1 MDDEI
6 PTPSSEGT
14 DSLSDLKPRP
24 LNFSRPRNFSRPK
37 PVSVDSK
44 ERLHHDRSGTAQPTH
59 SITAFHNSN
68 NHANTSREQLPSEP
82 RFSIDSAHTDHSPI
96 SEPSSAASEFAW
108 DGALGELRSRRRPN
122 EYDSNQR
129 YSKGSSLALSHSGG
143 SSATAVASNS
153 SDAPILASELTSSSS
168 AAAAAPP
175 AAATIAP
182 TSNRLPRILKSTPP
196 VQKQQYHHQP
206 QPPQPQSQPHPR
218 PNPNRN
224 SIASTASRASIAT
237 GPGATRGDWEDSASH
252 HTVSVAGDN
261 DHESKLREEGNS
273 SFSSSSS
280 TTTPWSSSEYDV
292 SGLSPAEIRKLRKK
306 GINPALYAEMK
317 AARKGKGKWVGPL
330 VGNTFIG

>member
-44 ERLHHDRSGTAQPTH
+44 ERLHHDRSGTAQSTR
-59 SITAFHNSN
+59 SITAFHNN
-68 NHANTSREQLPSEP
+68 NTSREQLPTEP
-82 RFSIDSAHTDHSPI
+82 RFSIDSNNTDHSPI

-143 SSATAVASNS
+143 SSTTAVASNG

-168 AAAAAPP
+168 AAPP
-175 AAATIAP
+175 TALPTAP
-182 TSNRLPRILKSTPP
+182 TLANKLPRILKSTPP
-196 VQKQQYHHQP
+196 VQKQTYHHQP
-206 QPPQPQSQPHPR
+206 QPQQPQPR
-218 PNPNRN
+218 PTTTQRN
-224 SIASTASRASIAT
+224 SIASTASRASTAT
-237 GPGATRGDWEDSASH
+237 GPGASRGDWEDSASH

-261 DHESKLREEGNS
+261 DSDSKLREEGNS
-273 SFSSSSS
+273 SS
-280 TTTPWSSSEYDV
+280 TMPWSSSEYDV
-292 SGLSPAEIRKLRKK
+292 SGLSPSEIRKLRKK

>member
-44 ERLHHDRSGTAQPTH
+44 ERLHHDRSGTAQSTR
-59 SITAFHNSN
+59 SITAFHNN
-68 NHANTSREQLPSEP
+68 NTSRENLPSEP
-82 RFSIDSAHTDHSPI
+82 RFSIDSNNTDHSPI
-96 SEPSSAASEFAW
+96 SEHSSAASEFAW

-129 YSKGSSLALSHSGG
+129 YSQGSSLALSHSGG
-143 SSATAVASNS
+143 SSATAVASNG

-168 AAAAAPP
+168 AAPPAAPP
-175 AAATIAP
+175 PAP
-182 TSNRLPRILKSTPP
+182 ILANKLPRILKSTPL
-196 VQKQQYHHQP
+196 VQKQTYHHQP
-206 QPPQPQSQPHPR
+206 QQPQQQPQPR
-218 PNPNRN
+218 PPTTHRT
-224 SIASTASRASIAT
+224 SIASTASRASTTA
-237 GPGATRGDWEDSASH
+237 GATRGDWEDSASH

-261 DHESKLREEGNS
+261 DSDSKLREEGNS
-273 SFSSSSS
+273 SSSSS
-280 TTTPWSSSEYDV
+280 TMPWSSSEYDV
-292 SGLSPAEIRKLRKK
+292 SGLSPSEIRKLRKK

>member
-44 ERLHHDRSGTAQPTH
+44 ERLHHDRSGTAQSTR
-59 SITAFHNSN
+59 SITAFHNN
-68 NHANTSREQLPSEP
+68 NNASREQLPTEP
-82 RFSIDSAHTDHSPI
+82 RFSIDSNNTDYSPI

-129 YSKGSSLALSHSGG
+129 YSKGSSLALSHSGD
-143 SSATAVASNS
+143 SSTTAVASNG

-168 AAAAAPP
+168 AAPPAAPP
-175 AAATIAP
+175 TAP
-182 TSNRLPRILKSTPP
+182 TLANKLPRILKSTPP

-206 QPPQPQSQPHPR
+206 QPPQPQPR
-218 PNPNRN
+218 PTTTQRN
-224 SIASTASRASIAT
+224 SIASTASRASTAT
-237 GPGATRGDWEDSASH
+237 GPGASRGDWEDSASH

-261 DHESKLREEGNS
+261 DSDSKLREEGNS
-273 SFSSSSS
+273 SSSS
-280 TTTPWSSSEYDV
+280 TMPWSSSEYDV
-292 SGLSPAEIRKLRKK
+292 SGLSPSEIRKLRKK